1 MAKYANQK
9 TIIINKKKY
18 DKNFLQIGIDE
29 WQEAY
34 KKLKPTTFA
43 IYLYLCGNKDG
54 YHFDLSPAAIDNA
67 LGIKKTAYYS
77 AIQQLEEE
85 NYIVDGNFYTTPFRV
100 CGKSQNKNSSIAENL
115 SANEN
120 KNFLK
125 SDRVIDNRYNIDSG
139 EFSSPKGEEASPSSL
154 KELEEITEQTLA
166 LLDENNYTYIEDDVI
181 KVLSSGRLFRV
192 VSDKAV

>member
-34 KKLKPTTFA
+34 RKLKPTTFA

-77 AIQQLEEE
+77 AIQQLEDE

-100 CGKSQNKNSSIAENL
+100 CGKSKYENSSIAENL

-120 KNFLK
+120 KTFLK
-125 SDRVIDNRYNIDSG
+125 SDIVIDNRYNIDSG
-139 EFSSPKGEEASPSSL
+139 EFSSPNGEEASPSSL
-154 KELEEITEQTLA
+154 KELEKITEQTLA

-181 KVLSSGRLFRV
+181 KVLSSGRVFRV
-192 VSDKAV
+192 VRDKAV

>member
-34 KKLKPTTFA
+34 RKLKPTAFA

-85 NYIVDGNFYTTPFRV
+85 NYIVDGNFYTTPFRA
-100 CGKSQNKNSSIAENL
+100 CGKSKYENSSIAENL

-120 KNFLK
+120 KSFLK

>member
-77 AIQQLEEE
+77 AIQQLEDE

-100 CGKSQNKNSSIAENL
+100 CGKSKYENSSIEENL

-120 KNFLK
+120 KSFLK

-139 EFSSPKGEEASPSSL
+139 EFSSPNGEEASPSS
-154 KELEEITEQTLA
+154 LEEITEQTLA

-181 KVLSSGRLFRV
+181 KVLSSGRVFRV
-192 VSDKAV
+192 VGDKAV